1 MRTRS
6 IFPVVLL
13 GSLLGASCTPSPV
26 TVDMNFPTI
35 ASFMH
40 SDQGRLRVFR
50 LEAPVAR
57 DPDAGVDSENEL
69 GSCPELLDGL
79 PTMSFPS
86 DLELVFDSGL
96 TNACDFYNGLGVPE
110 FGEGPHAYVLEMRA
124 STGIILQGCSV
135 GEVFVDAPNV
145 RIELYP
151 TDEYDSV
158 IDMPVS
164 GSPASRCSGEM

>member
-6 IFPVVLL
+6 ILPVVLL
-13 GSLLGASCTPSPV
+13 LTAPFSASCAPSPV

-40 SDQGRLRVFR
+40 TQQGRLRVFR
-50 LEAPVAR
+50 LG
-57 DPDAGVDSENEL
+57 DDL
-69 GSCPELLDGL
+69 GRCPELLDGL

-86 DLELVFDSGL
+86 DLELAFDSGL
-96 TNACDFYNGLGVPE
+96 TNVCEFRSGLGVPE
-110 FGEGPHAYVLEMRA
+110 FGEGPHAYVVEMRA
-124 STGIILQGCSV
+124 STGIILQGCRV
-135 GEVFVDAPNV
+135 GEVYVDAPPV